1 MDIPGI
7 GVDLLVLKHDQIFY
21 STAEIIPTILFNALM
36 LNSQSSDGTCEA

>member
-21 STAEIIPTILFNALM
+21 STAEIIPTILLKALM
-36 LNSQSSDGTCEA
+36 LNSQSSNRTYDA